1 MYTYTASETFW
12 TAFYALS
19 SEQKES
25 VRRKWEIFKVDP
37 FDPRL
42 GTHRINRLSSLHKA
56 TVYNVKIEDDLRVV
70 FKIVGARSTR
80 SILGRMIFTSDESV

>member
-19 SEQKES
+19 SEQKKS
-25 VRRKWEIFKVDP
+25 VRQKWEILKVDP

-56 TVYNVKIEDDLRVV
+56 TVYSVRIEGDLRAV
-70 FKIVGARSTR
+70 FKIVGSQVHT
-80 SILGRMIFTSDESV
+80 IDLGTHDIYK